1 MRRAPAIPWL
11 ALLLLAGGCRPAL
24 PDAPTKLDKMIHFF
38 HQNLDSD
45 DPLSVG
51 ATAEN
56 FDRWFDTTDKVEDGW
71 ASGSVSGLSEDEV
84 AQLEE
89 MTWQPDPTLAVG
101 VYIATVVDCSLEQ
114 MMEIYLEPDQL
125 SLFPD
130 NYDAY
135 ERFFDSDPACF
146 SDGSCLQV
154 DWHSDVEDSIVG
166 LAMTY
171 GLVTRMKRFEYE
183 DDDGETTQVVL
194 GRNVM
199 PSPAEENVGAGGFEQ
214 SYHIEAYLP
223 RGTGQ
228 TLHLYGL
235 WNHGFLEG
243 VSEEAPFWEN
253 QYKDGLVEWDER
265 IQELCTEVL

>member
-11 ALLLLAGGCRPAL
+11 ALLLLASGCRPPL
-24 PDAPTKLDKMIHFF
+24 PDAPTELDDLIHFF
-38 HQNLDSD
+38 HGNLDGQD
-45 DPLSVG
+45 ALLVG
-51 ATAEN
+51 AGAEN
-56 FDRWFDTTDKVEDGW
+56 LDLWFDATDEVEDGW
-71 ASGSVSGLSEDEV
+71 ASGAVSDLSSNEV
-84 AQLEE
+84 AILPE
-89 MTWQPDPTLAVG
+89 MTWEPDPALAVG
-101 VYIATVVDCSLEQ
+101 VYIATVVDCSFDR

-135 ERFFDSDPACF
+135 ERFFDSDPDCF
-146 SDGSCLQV
+146 AGGTCDQV
-154 DWHSDVEDSIVG
+154 DWHSEVEDSIAG
-166 LAMTY
+166 LSMSY
-171 GLVTRMKRFEYE
+171 GLVTRMKRFQYE
-183 DDDGETTQVVL
+183 DDDGEASQVAL

-199 PSPAEENVGAGGFEQ
+199 PSPAEESVAGGGFEQ
-214 SYHIEAYLP
+214 SYHIEAYVP
-223 RGTGQ
+223 RGAGQ

-235 WNHGFLEG
+235 WNHGFLDG